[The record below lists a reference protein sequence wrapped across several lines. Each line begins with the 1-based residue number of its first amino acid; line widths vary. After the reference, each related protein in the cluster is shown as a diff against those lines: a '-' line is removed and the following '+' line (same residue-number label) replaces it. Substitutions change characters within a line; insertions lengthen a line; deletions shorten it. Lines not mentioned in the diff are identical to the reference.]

1 MKKQIIKK
9 IISYY
14 KRQITKLLIIKKIK
28 RNYQIEQKSI
38 MKITKKDCKSKQ
50 KINVDN
56 YLTRKKQKKRIWKK
70 QISKYV

>member
-28 RNYQIEQKSI
+28 RNYQIEQKNI

-70 QISKYV
+70 QISKYA